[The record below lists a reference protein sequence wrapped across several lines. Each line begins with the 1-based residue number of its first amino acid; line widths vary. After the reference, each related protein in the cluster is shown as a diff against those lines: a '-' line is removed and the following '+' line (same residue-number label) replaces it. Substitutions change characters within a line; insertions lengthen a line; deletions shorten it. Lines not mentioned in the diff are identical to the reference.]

1 MAIERD
7 DAIVLGRIRFGET
20 SLIATL
26 FTRRRGPVKVIAKGA
41 RKGRSRFAGVLEPS
55 NRIHAV
61 YYRKENRDLYLL
73 SQADVVRSFGGLR
86 ESLLRL
92 AYGYAI
98 IGTLAGLKREE
109 TPAGRLFDLAV
120 DAFEA
125 VETAE
130 TWGLE
135 PALWGFLLSALAD
148 AGYRPELERCLRC
161 GKSSPM
167 EKGARFDPR
176 DGGVL
181 CPAHGE
187 GGLLLSAG
195 ALDALRRLSKGGA
208 PAAPLTPRET
218 AEGREG
224 LRRFFVEHGLGRA
237 PFRSLDL
244 LRTDGGRRR
253 P

>member
-7 DAIVLGRIRFGET
+7 EAIVLGRIRFGET

-41 RKGRSRFAGVLEPS
+41 RKARSRFGGALEPT

-61 YYRKENRDLYLL
+61 YYRKENRDLFLL
-73 SQADVVRSFGGLR
+73 SRAELVRGYAGLR

-92 AYGYAI
+92 VYGYAI
-98 IGTLAGLKREE
+98 IESLAGLKQEE
-109 TPAGRLFDLAV
+109 TPADRLFDLAAH
-120 DAFEA
+120 AFEA
-125 VETAE
+125 VESAE
-130 TWGLE
+130 EDGLE
-135 PALWGFLLSALAD
+135 PALWGFLLGALAD

-161 GKSSPM
+161 GKSSAM
-167 EKGARFDPR
+167 ENGARFDPR
-176 DGGVL
+176 AGGVT

-195 ALDALRRLSKGGA
+195 TVDALRRLSRGEG
-208 PAAPLTPRET
+208 PAAPLTPRQT

-224 LRRFFVEHGLGRA
+224 LRRFLVEHGLGRA
-237 PFRSLDL
+237 PFRSLEL
-244 LRTDGGRRR
+244 LRPDGDRRR
-253 P
+253 S